1 MRTSVRKRPTE
12 SAGAP
17 DMAASARATLQP
29 PAMIG
34 NSPRLPSFE
43 FSTRGLARPEQFMA
57 WRECFE
63 PLLDLSISG
72 DANDGFVGEQVLW
85 DLGSLAFMRVRTDA
99 LKFASLA
106 GNARRDPVDH
116 WMMTVILRGSS
127 ITVTPER
134 TFHGDAGVLQVH
146 PLCRSF
152 SGQVT
157 DSDMLVL
164 FVPRDLCRAM
174 AHALDATENALL
186 DTGLGRLLADYTID
200 LDRRLPMLD
209 SKDLPGLVEATRAM
223 IFACVAPSAARME
236 EAKDSITV
244 ALLERARQ
252 CVQANLFSPE
262 LESDFLCR
270 ELGIS
275 RSRLYRLFEASG
287 GVMRYIQRRRL
298 LDAHAALSDPNDH
311 RRILEIAEVRGFGDG
326 AEFSRAFKR
335 EFGYS
340 PSDVRG
346 GGKAGMYRRPD
357 FDLHAGKAG
366 DRLGMLLRRLQ
377 I

>member
-1 MRTSVRKRPTE
+1 MRTSVQKRLREP
-12 SAGAP
+12 AGAP
-17 DMAASARATLQP
+17 DMAALERATVHP
-29 PAMIG
+29 PPMIG
-34 NSPRLPSFE
+34 SGSRLPSFE
-43 FSTRGLARPEQFMA
+43 FSTQDLPYADQFAA
-57 WRECFE
+57 WRDCYQ
-63 PLLDLSISG
+63 PLLDLSYSG
-72 DANDGFVGEQVLW
+72 DLTNGFVGDQVLW
-85 DLGSLAFMRVRTDA
+85 DLGSFALTRVKTGA
-99 LKFASLA
+99 VEFASLA
-106 GNARRDPVDH
+106 GNAKRDPVDH

-134 TFHGDAGVLQVH
+134 TFHGDAGVMQVH

-157 DSDMLVL
+157 DSEMLVL

-174 AHALDATENALL
+174 AHALDAPENALL

-311 RRILEIAEVRGFGDG
+311 RRILEIAELRGFGDG

-340 PSDVRG
+340 PSEVRG
-346 GGKAGMYRRPD
+346 GGKAGQYRRPD
-357 FDLHAGKAG
+357 FNLHASNAA